1 MNFRKLS
8 ALAGVTV
15 LLFGACSSNP
25 PAGSAAPGASGGGGA
40 VTQPDACKSKVGT
53 STSEIHIYS
62 SLPRQGTNTEQTNTL
77 VEQIKAV
84 LDGKKVGN

>member
-15 LLFGACSSNP
+15 LLFGACTTNT
-25 PAGSAAPGASGGGGA
+25 PAGSAAPGGSSGA

-53 STSEIHIYS
+53 ST
-62 SLPRQGTNTEQTNTL
+62 
-77 VEQIKAV
+77 
-84 LDGKKVGN
+84 